1 MNRLTVAVI
10 VTAAA
15 VLATTPA
22 RAQDVEALLKKHSCT
37 VCHKLDAKSAGPS
50 FKQMAA
56 EYGKD
61 GDAPTLLAGRIKK
74 GSVKVWGP
82 TPMPA
87 FPKLADADV
96 TAIVTWILSR

>member
-1 MNRLTVAVI
+1 VRIV
-10 VTAAA
+10 VTAAI
-15 VLATTPA
+15 LACAAGLTASPA

-50 FKQMAA
+50 FKKMAA

-61 GDAPTLLAGRIKK
+61 GDAPALLAERIKK

-96 TAIVTWILSR
+96 TAIVSWILSR

>member
-1 MNRLTVAVI
+1 MRIV
-10 VTAAA
+10 VTAAI
-15 VLATTPA
+15 LACAAGLTATPA
-22 RAQDVEALLKKHSCT
+22 HAQDVEALLKKHSCT

-50 FKQMAA
+50 FKKMAA

-61 GDAPTLLAGRIKK
+61 ADAPALLAERIKK

-96 TAIVTWILSR
+96 TAIVSWILSR